1 MQSTVQLYNLA
12 KTWGKLGAA
21 LGQDAKSAEFHL
33 FWSRLHRARSQ
44 NPHVCINPDLG
55 IPNLLPGANSWPKG
69 LQTLLT
75 KLEYTR
81 HEENEARK
89 GGKRTFVRFTYKTRK
104 KWSAMHG
111 QWEEG
116 LDRCKIIGVECAPP
130 TRRADLGLREAV
142 LDGRYG
148 C

>member
-1 MQSTVQLYNLA
+1 MVQRRFRLA
-12 KTWGKLGAA
+12 
-21 LGQDAKSAEFHL
+21 AKKMRPE
-33 FWSRLHRARSQ
+33 
-44 NPHVCINPDLG
+44 
-55 IPNLLPGANSWPKG
+55 
-69 LQTLLT
+69 
-75 KLEYTR
+75 
-81 HEENEARK
+81 K
-89 GGKRTFVRFTYKTRK
+89 GGNRTFVRFTYKTRK

-116 LDRCKIIGVECAPP
+116 LDRCKIIGVERAPP